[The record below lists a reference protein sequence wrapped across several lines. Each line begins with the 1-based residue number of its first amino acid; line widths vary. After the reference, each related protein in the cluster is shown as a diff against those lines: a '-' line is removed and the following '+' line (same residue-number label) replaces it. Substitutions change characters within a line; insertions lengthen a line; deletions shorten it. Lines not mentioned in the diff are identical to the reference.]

1 MHDEIK
7 LLASR
12 VKKLRVVKGV
22 SQTKMA
28 EEIGVSHTN
37 LSNMEAGRTAITIQ
51 NLFKIQKVLN
61 CKMKDFFVD
70 FDSEE
75 AVEDKQVS
83 KSSIE
88 LEDAINILK
97 LLRAV
102 DVKGL

>member
-1 MHDEIK
+1 MSEELK
-7 LLASR
+7 VLSRR
-12 VKKLRVVKGV
+12 VKMVRLAKGISQTNMANAIGV
-22 SQTKMA
+22 SQ
-28 EEIGVSHTN
+28 TN

-83 KSSIE
+83 KSGIE

-97 LLRAV
+97 LLKAV

>member
-1 MHDEIK
+1 MQDEIK
-7 LLASR
+7 LLARR
-12 VKKLRVVKGV
+12 VKKLRIDKGV

-28 EEIGVSHTN
+28 EEIGVSQTN

-61 CKMKDFFVD
+61 CRMADFFVD

-75 AVEDKQVS
+75 AVEDKQAS
-83 KSSIE
+83 KSGIE
-88 LEDAINILK
+88 IEDAINILK

>member
-28 EEIGVSHTN
+28 EEIGVSQTN

-61 CKMKDFFVD
+61 CKMADFFVD
-70 FDSEE
+70 FDCEKVVDS
-75 AVEDKQVS
+75 KQVATS
-83 KSSIE
+83 GIE

-97 LLRAV
+97 LLRTV